1 MFINSKNK
9 FILLAAARCRQCAP
23 TEGSAMVDP
32 VEDAW
37 TTLRRRLRSRSLA
50 LYDEVRTYPTPIA
63 RCDEQLTKAIEERD
77 AAFRS
82 TRLADELD
90 RARHAGARHEW
101 LPRLRAFVACV
112 AADDDEGTAAACRR
126 LLAALER

>member
-1 MFINSKNK
+1 M
-9 FILLAAARCRQCAP
+9 
-23 TEGSAMVDP
+23 EGTAMVDP

-63 RCDEQLTKAIEERD
+63 RCDEQLTRAIEERD

-90 RARHAGARHEW
+90 LARRAVARDQW
-101 LPRLRAFVACV
+101 LPRLRAFASGV
-112 AADDDEGTAAACRR
+112 AASDDEATAAACRR